1 MIKDLNEFISKYD
14 TIGSYVLF
22 SGKRNVIQTD
32 EKLIFELGKTLCL
45 KTKHIVFR
53 TGNAEGADFLFG
65 SGVASVDSSRLQTIL
80 PYKGHRKKYNL
91 SDDAINLEDV
101 NLLEEPEIIY
111 ESKKNKKTEKL
122 IEKFVAGEKNKIV
135 VKAAYIIRHT
145 LMVLGNQQIPAVAFG
160 FIYDDLLNPRD
171 GGTGHTMKVCE
182 TKNIAYSN
190 QSIWSNWIDLT

>member
-91 SDDAINLEDV
+91 SDDAIHLEDV
-101 NLLEEPEIIY
+101 N
-111 ESKKNKKTEKL
+111 
-122 IEKFVAGEKNKIV
+122 F
-135 VKAAYIIRHT
+135 
-145 LMVLGNQQIPAVAFG
+145 FG
-160 FIYDDLLNPRD
+160 R
-171 GGTGHTMKVCE
+171 
-182 TKNIAYSN
+182 A
-190 QSIWSNWIDLT
+190 